1 MKKQSRLDGRKNSF
15 SQRTI
20 NVWNK
25 LSTECAHASSVDV
38 FKNKIDKYLVKAG
51 YT

>member
-1 MKKQSRLDGRKNSF
+1 MYGIHYQQSVYMLVVL
-15 SQRTI
+15 I
-20 NVWNK
+20 IM
-25 LSTECAHASSVDV
+25 

>member
-1 MKKQSRLDGRKNSF
+1 MYGITYQL
-15 SQRTI
+15 I
-20 NVWNK
+20 VYM
-25 LSTECAHASSVDV
+25 LVLIM

>member
-1 MKKQSRLDGRKNSF
+1 MYGITYQLIVYMLVTVNM
-15 SQRTI
+15 
-20 NVWNK
+20 
-25 LSTECAHASSVDV
+25 

>member
-1 MKKQSRLDGRKNSF
+1 MYGIHYQLNCV
-15 SQRTI
+15 
-20 NVWNK
+20 N
-25 LSTECAHASSVDV
+25 ASSVDM